1 MPYKNKSDLDEY
13 NRMRRT
19 RVEWKIKNLLYQ
31 QRYQERK
38 RYIKWLMGLYDNLY
52 SDNVGTM

>member
-1 MPYKNKSDLDEY
+1 MPYKNKSDKDEY

-19 RVEWKIKNLLYQ
+19 TEKWKIKNLLYQ

-38 RYIKWLMGLYDNLY
+38 RYIKWLMELYDNLY
-52 SDNVGTM
+52 CY